1 MFNICSSF
9 NKMNCNARIR
19 LSGILYFVRPSTFP
33 SFFFGILAL
42 NLSTFQLFKVNSFE
56 QLCIN
61 YTNEKLQQLF
71 NHTVI
76 SPSVRKQQPLT
87 AFRELS
93 PFPSLICIRLKL
105 KVVLKTRSIKLLLSL
120 NGTSHYSF
128 TFISST
134 SN

>member
-1 MFNICSSF
+1 MYNICSF
-9 NKMNCNARIR
+9 NKMNCYARIR
-19 LSGILYFVRPSTFP
+19 LLGILCDCPHFRH
-33 SFFFGILAL
+33 FFGILAL